1 MLRYKLITR
10 LIPSNL
16 IKKKEKKKQRTHGR
30 KREREEKNDE
40 LGLSFSNEMKIS
52 INWTHQEMMLEN
64 GGKKSKAN
72 VGGVSTW
79 RRQKCK
85 CWA

>member
-52 INWTHQEMMLEN
+52 INWTH
-64 GGKKSKAN
+64 
-72 VGGVSTW
+72 
-79 RRQKCK
+79 
-85 CWA
+85 